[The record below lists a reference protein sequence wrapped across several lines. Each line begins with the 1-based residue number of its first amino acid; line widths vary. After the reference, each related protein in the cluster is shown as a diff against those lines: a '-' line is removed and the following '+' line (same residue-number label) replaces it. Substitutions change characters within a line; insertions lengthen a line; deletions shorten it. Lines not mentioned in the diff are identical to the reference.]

1 MRILIVED
9 DFLTARCLEI
19 LTTEYLGQKVQRIDS
34 IGDFNFARNFIR
46 ENHIDLLFLDI
57 NLHGQTGFKLLE
69 SEEHN
74 SFQTI
79 VVSSE
84 RDNAVRAFE
93 FSALDF
99 LPKPITRERF
109 GIAMERFLSTPPVAA
124 FCPKGIFLKKEEGID
139 WIEPTNI
146 LFARS
151 ERNYARLFTK
161 DGNVEKVRKTLDQL
175 QKDLELHGFFRAHRS
190 YLVRL
195 EEVKKILFNR
205 TSGYRLLLE
214 KNHSIPVSR
223 SQGTKLISLFRN
235 SQTKVLGLP

>member
-9 DFLTARCLEI
+9 DSLTARCLEI
-19 LTTEYLGQKVQRIDS
+19 LTTEYLGPKIQKIDC
-34 IGDFNFARNFIR
+34 IGDFGQTLLFMR
-46 ENHIDLLFLDI
+46 ENPIDLLFLDI
-57 NLHGQTGFKLLE
+57 NLNGQTGFKLLE
-69 SEEHN
+69 VEERN
-74 SFQTI
+74 FFQTI
-79 VVSSE
+79 IVSSE

-109 GIAMERFLSTPPVAA
+109 GIAMDKFLSIHPTGF

-161 DGNVEKVRKTLDQL
+161 DGKVEKVRKTLDQL

-223 SQGTKLISLFRN
+223 SQGTKLISIFRN
-235 SQTKVLGLP
+235 SKTIVPGLP